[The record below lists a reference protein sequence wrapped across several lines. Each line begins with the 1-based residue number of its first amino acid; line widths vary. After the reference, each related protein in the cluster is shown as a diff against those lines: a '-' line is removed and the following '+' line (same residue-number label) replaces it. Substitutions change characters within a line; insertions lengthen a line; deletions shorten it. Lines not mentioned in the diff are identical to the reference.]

1 MSSFTMASRQWR
13 WMERASG
20 DTVGERPGNLSR
32 IQRLRRLLRRTIRR
46 RRSRQEL
53 PR

>member
-1 MSSFTMASRQWR
+1 MSSFTVASRQWR
-13 WMERASG
+13 WIERASG
-20 DTVGERPGNLSR
+20 DTAEERPGNLSR
-32 IQRLRRLLRRTIRR
+32 IQRLRRFLRRTIRR